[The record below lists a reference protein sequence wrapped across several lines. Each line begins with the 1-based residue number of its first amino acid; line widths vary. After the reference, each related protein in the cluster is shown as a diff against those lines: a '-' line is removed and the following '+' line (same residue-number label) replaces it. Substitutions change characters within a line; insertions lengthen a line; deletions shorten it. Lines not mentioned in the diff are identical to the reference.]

1 MAKMLAYYS
10 LCPINDVAEFL
21 GLSRD
26 VNAGCAIN
34 TLGRNIVQVVKLSN
48 QKLQHSWTSLERLSS
63 KVVYDFRSERYV
75 GVFGGRYVRCWT
87 ADQADINKVKKVK
100 FYRTIAQLF
109 SVANG
114 QVLVLYDDGT
124 CESLESAVD
133 TRNKDRKSPEQIV
146 SKPNVDPAKESIVDV
161 CTVPLDNGRLVL
173 GYFVK
178 DNESGAMTLNYCLLA
193 EEILKPGPKGF
204 RKIKLERAEQKVHLV
219 GQSLVEGGES
229 ASLITIW
236 SDKRIFTKTITL
248 DLDDGG
254 SFSGNEQQ
262 QHHTIGNFIS
272 ILNMINTSQPLS
284 MVGISRDY
292 IAIYA
297 NNLNQDGASLLL
309 YNVQFK
315 VVQAKQFFKVFFKN
329 SRFWLVENH
338 LLLAFG
344 QTLAVVPYKISK
356 EQLSDMVGTQR
367 SSEVRNYVDNESIN
381 EDCDFN
387 EGYAFV
393 GNLEE
398 VYEEEDSETESDES
412 EVVYKLFESVERF
425 EETLQQVYKGDLLVE
440 TVRDDALPED
450 VIQMRLMSNVDGSIG
465 PLLFSESFE
474 LLASELEKHGF
485 CEMEITEKIIP
496 LMIQA
501 GASLDIGK
509 CLKRYSTVSE
519 RSLVSALKYALG
531 CQEKKT
537 PSKTTIPD
545 AEQLLEKVSGNKLP
559 KVSEEQ
565 PPAYILEVEDPQ
577 PIVDLLNIILSCSV
591 HRTLIL
597 PLLRKEI
604 DLNSVLILL
613 DHLIF
618 LLTDPIATLTENP
631 VNADT
636 FDSDEQVIA
645 WATLLIDSHY
655 QQIVLSRDADV
666 KRRLLVWSEV
676 VKRHAESLA
685 ELKALAPTIQRLV
698 AGKHNHGGSQHNR
711 WYSVE
716 TVQLY

>member
-1 MAKMLAYYS
+1 MAKMLAFYS

-63 KVVYDFRSERYV
+63 KVVYDFRSGRYV
-75 GVFGGRYVRCWT
+75 GVFGGRYVRCWP

-100 FYRTIAQLF
+100 FYRTIAQLYA
-109 SVANG
+109 VATG
-114 QVLVLYDDGT
+114 QVLVLYDDGS

-133 TRNKDRKSPEQIV
+133 TRNEDRKAPEQIERGV
-146 SKPNVDPAKESIVDV
+146 PVVDAARESIVDV
-161 CTVPLDNGRLVL
+161 CTVALDSGRLVL
-173 GYFVK
+173 GYFVR
-178 DNESGAMTLNYCLLA
+178 DGESGAMTLHYCLLA
-193 EEILKPGPKGF
+193 EESLKPLRF
-204 RKIKLERAEQKVHLV
+204 RKVRLERAEQKVHLV
-219 GQSLVEGGES
+219 GQSLVEGGGS
-229 ASLITIW
+229 VSLITIW
-236 SDKRIFTKTITL
+236 SDKRIFTKTLTF
-248 DLDDGG
+248 DSDGSSGDDH
-254 SFSGNEQQ
+254 S
-262 QHHTIGNFIS
+262 IGNFIS

-315 VVQAKQFFKVFFKN
+315 VVQAKQFFKVFFSN

-367 SSEVRNYVDNESIN
+367 GAEVRNYVDNESIN

-387 EGYAFV
+387 EGYGFV
-393 GNLEE
+393 GDLEDVSE
-398 VYEEEDSETESDES
+398 GEESEGEDEGP
-412 EVVYKLFESVERF
+412 EVVYKLFESVGRF
-425 EETLQQVYKGDLLVE
+425 EETLQEAYKSDLMVE
-440 TVRDDALPED
+440 TVRDEGLPED
-450 VIQMRLMSNVDGSIG
+450 VISMRLMSNVDCSVG

-531 CQEKKT
+531 CQKKKT
-537 PSKTTIPD
+537 PPKAAIPD
-545 AEQLLEKVSGNKLP
+545 VEQLLEKVSGSKLP

-565 PPAYILEVEDPQ
+565 PTSFILEDQSPQ
-577 PIVDLLNIILSCSV
+577 PVVDLLNIILSCSV

-604 DLNSVLILL
+604 DLNSVLALL
-613 DHLIF
+613 DHLLF
-618 LLTDPIATLTENP
+618 LLTDPVAILAETP
-631 VNADT
+631 ANADT

-655 QQIVLSRDADV
+655 QQIVLSRDAEV
-666 KRRLLVWSEV
+666 KRRLLVWAAV
-676 VKRHAESLA
+676 VKRHAEALD

-698 AGKHNHGGSQHNR
+698 AGKHNQGGSQQNR

>member
-63 KVVYDFRSERYV
+63 KVVYDFRSQRYV
-75 GVFGGRYVRCWT
+75 GVFGGRYVRCWP

-100 FYRTIAQLF
+100 FYRTIAQLYA
-109 SVANG
+109 VATG
-114 QVLVLYDDGT
+114 QVLVLYDDGS

-133 TRNKDRKSPEQIV
+133 TRNEDRKAPEQIERGV
-146 SKPNVDPAKESIVDV
+146 PVVDVARESIVDV
-161 CTVPLDNGRLVL
+161 CTVVLDSGRLVL
-173 GYFVK
+173 GYFVR
-178 DNESGAMTLNYCLLA
+178 DGESGTMTLNYCLLA
-193 EEILKPGPKGF
+193 EESLKPLGF
-204 RKIKLERAEQKVHLV
+204 RKVKLERAEQKVHLV
-219 GQSLVEGGES
+219 GQSLVEGGGS
-229 ASLITIW
+229 VSLITIW
-236 SDKRIFTKTITL
+236 SDKRIFTKTL
-248 DLDDGG
+248 PFDSDGSSGDDR
-254 SFSGNEQQ
+254 S
-262 QHHTIGNFIS
+262 IGNFIS

-297 NNLNQDGASLLL
+297 NNLNQDGGSLLL

-315 VVQAKQFFKVFFKN
+315 VVQAKQFFKVFFGN

-367 SSEVRNYVDNESIN
+367 GAEVRNYVDNESIN

-387 EGYAFV
+387 EGYGFV
-393 GNLEE
+393 GDLEE
-398 VYEEEDSETESDES
+398 VSEGEESEGEDEGP
-412 EVVYKLFESVERF
+412 EVVYKLFESVGRF
-425 EETLQQVYKGDLLVE
+425 EETLQEAYKSDLMVE
-440 TVRDDALPED
+440 TVRDEGLPED
-450 VIQMRLMSNVDGSIG
+450 VISMRLMSNVDGSVG

-501 GASLDIGK
+501 GASMDIGK

-531 CQEKKT
+531 CKEKKT
-537 PSKTTIPD
+537 PPKATIPD
-545 AEQLLEKVSGNKLP
+545 VEQLLEKVSGSKLP

-565 PPAYILEVEDPQ
+565 PNLFILEDQSPQ

-604 DLNSVLILL
+604 DLSSVLALL
-613 DHLIF
+613 DHLLF
-618 LLTDPIATLTENP
+618 LLTDPVATLTETP
-631 VNADT
+631 ANADT

-655 QQIVLSRDADV
+655 QQIVLSRDAEV
-666 KRRLLVWSEV
+666 KRRLLVWAAV
-676 VKRHAESLA
+676 VKRHAEALD
-685 ELKALAPTIQRLV
+685 ELKSLAPTIQRLV
-698 AGKHNHGGSQHNR
+698 AGKHNQGGSQQNR

>member
-10 LCPINDVAEFL
+10 LCPINDVEEFL

-63 KVVYDFRSERYV
+63 KVVYDFRSEKYV
-75 GVFGGRYVRCWT
+75 GVFGGRYVRCW
-87 ADQADINKVKKVK
+87 APDQADINKVKKVK
-100 FYRTIAQLF
+100 FYRTIQQLY
-109 SVANG
+109 SAPNG
-114 QVLVLYDDGT
+114 QVLVLYDDGS
-124 CESLESAVD
+124 CESLEAAVD
-133 TRNKDRKSPEQIV
+133 TRNEDRKNPEQIERPV
-146 SKPNVDPAKESIVDV
+146 PNVDSTKESVGDV
-161 CTVPLDNGRLVL
+161 TMVALDSGRLML

-178 DNESGAMTLNYCLLA
+178 DNESGAMVLNYCLLA
-193 EEILKPGPKGF
+193 EESLRPERGF
-204 RKIKLERAEQKVHLV
+204 RKVKLERAEQKVHLV
-219 GQSLVEGGES
+219 GQSVVEGGGS

-236 SDKRIFTKTITL
+236 SDKRIFTKALTFG
-248 DLDDGG
+248 DDDTQDA
-254 SFSGNEQQ
+254 EQQ
-262 QHHTIGNFIS
+262 QHHSIGNFIS

-297 NNLNQDGASLLL
+297 NNLNQEGATLLL

-315 VVQAKQFFKVFFKN
+315 VVQAKQFFKVFFGN

-367 SSEVRNYVDNESIN
+367 GVEVRNYVDNESIN

-393 GNLEE
+393 GSMEE
-398 VYEEEDSETESDES
+398 GVAEEESEVESDEQ
-412 EVVYKLFESVERF
+412 EVVYKLFESVDKF
-425 EETLQQVYKGDLLVE
+425 EETLQQVYKSDLMVD
-440 TVRDDALPED
+440 TVRDDGLPED
-450 VIQMRLMSNVDGSIG
+450 LIQMRLMSNVDGSIG
-465 PLLFSESFE
+465 PLVFSESFE
-474 LLASELEKHGF
+474 MLASELEKHGF
-485 CEMEITEKIIP
+485 CEIEITDKVIP

-501 GASLDIGK
+501 GASVDIGK

-519 RSLVSALKYALG
+519 QSLVSALKYALG
-531 CQEKKT
+531 CQQKT
-537 PSKTTIPD
+537 VPSKATIPD
-545 AEQLLEKVSGNKLP
+545 VEQLLKKVSGNKIP
-559 KVSEEQ
+559 KITEEL
-565 PPAYILEVEDPQ
+565 PPAYILDEPAPQ
-577 PIVDLLNIILSCSV
+577 PIVDLLNIILSCTV
-591 HRTLIL
+591 QRTQIL

-604 DLNSVLILL
+604 DLSSVLVLL
-613 DHLIF
+613 DHLLF
-618 LLTDPIATLTENP
+618 LLTDPITCLVQTP
-631 VNADT
+631 GNADS

-655 QQIVLSRDADV
+655 QQIVLSRDAEV
-666 KRRLLVWSEV
+666 KRRLLVWAEV
-676 VKRHAESLA
+676 VKRHAASLD

-698 AGKHNHGGSQHNR
+698 EGKHNQGSNQHNR
-711 WYSVE
+711 WYSIE

>member
-63 KVVYDFRSERYV
+63 KVVYDFRSQRYV
-75 GVFGGRYVRCWT
+75 GVFGGRYVRCWP

-100 FYRTIAQLF
+100 FYRTIAQLYA
-109 SVANG
+109 VATG
-114 QVLVLYDDGT
+114 QVLVLYDDGS

-133 TRNKDRKSPEQIV
+133 TRNEDRKAPEQIERGV
-146 SKPNVDPAKESIVDV
+146 PIVDAARESIVDV
-161 CTVPLDNGRLVL
+161 CTVALDSGRLVL
-173 GYFVK
+173 GYFVR
-178 DNESGAMTLNYCLLA
+178 DGESGTMTLGW
-193 EEILKPGPKGF
+193 KGPSRRCTWWG
-204 RKIKLERAEQKVHLV
+204 RAWWRAEGSV
-219 GQSLVEGGES
+219 
-229 ASLITIW
+229 SLITIW
-236 SDKRIFTKTITL
+236 SDKRIFTKTL
-248 DLDDGG
+248 PFDSDGSSGDDH
-254 SFSGNEQQ
+254 S
-262 QHHTIGNFIS
+262 IGNFIS

-297 NNLNQDGASLLL
+297 NNLNQDGGSLLL

-315 VVQAKQFFKVFFKN
+315 VVQAKQFFKVFFGN

-367 SSEVRNYVDNESIN
+367 GAEVRNYVDNESIN

-387 EGYAFV
+387 EGYGFV
-393 GNLEE
+393 GDLEGVSE
-398 VYEEEDSETESDES
+398 GEESEGEDEGP
-412 EVVYKLFESVERF
+412 EVVYKLFESVGRF
-425 EETLQQVYKGDLLVE
+425 EETLQEAYKSDLMVE
-440 TVRDDALPED
+440 TVRDEGLPED
-450 VIQMRLMSNVDGSIG
+450 VISMRLMSNVDGSVG

-485 CEMEITEKIIP
+485 CEMEITEKVIP

-531 CQEKKT
+531 CKEKKT
-537 PSKTTIPD
+537 PPKAAIPD
-545 AEQLLEKVSGNKLP
+545 VEQLLEKVSGSKLP

-565 PPAYILEVEDPQ
+565 PTSFILEDQSPQ

-597 PLLRKEI
+597 PLLRKEF
-604 DLNSVLILL
+604 DLSSVLALL
-613 DHLIF
+613 DHLLF
-618 LLTDPIATLTENP
+618 LLTDPVATLAETP
-631 VNADT
+631 ANADT

-655 QQIVLSRDADV
+655 QQIVLSRDAEV
-666 KRRLLVWSEV
+666 KRRLLVWAAV
-676 VKRHAESLA
+676 VKRHAEALD
-685 ELKALAPTIQRLV
+685 ELKSLAPTIQRLV
-698 AGKHNHGGSQHNR
+698 AGKHNQGGSQQNR